1 MKIWKIHTD
10 VNQFAY
16 IDLVDEYGQSL
27 EWRPKDIPHF
37 DRPKVDTSWIK
48 KYRFKFT
55 EKPVANFLSFEPA
68 ALSCDSY
75 ALQCCKDYLIKEEV
89 EIIPF
94 NVEGLDLYFLNITK
108 SIDCLDEEKSNIKRL
123 KTGRIYQIKHYVFN
137 TNIIEG
143 LMLFKIPQE
152 AMKAVFATEIF
163 YEKIVKYNLTGLILE
178 PIYETGVGSISV
190 RWWEQSKSRQP

>member
-1 MKIWKIHTD
+1 MKIWKIRLD
-10 VNQFAY
+10 VNKFAS
-16 IDLVDEYGQSL
+16 IDLVDEYGQPL
-27 EWRPKDIPHF
+27 EWWPGRDEIPYF

-55 EKPVANFLSFEPA
+55 EEPVANFSNFDPA

-75 ALQCCKDYLIKEEV
+75 ALQCCQDYLVKEEA

-94 NVEGLDLYFLNITK
+94 NVEGLDMYFLNITK
-108 SIDCLDEEKSNIKRL
+108 IIDCLDETQSDIERL
-123 KTGRIYQIKHYVFN
+123 ETGHIYQIKHYVFN
-137 TNIIEG
+137 TTLLEG

-152 AMKAVFATEIF
+152 SSKEVFATEIF
-163 YEKIVKYNLTGLILE
+163 HDKIVKYNLTGLILV

-190 RWWEQSKSRQP
+190 RWWESK